1 MVFYSP
7 KSAPHPGLSLDLDGV
22 DIVIHVVSV
31 SDRKVALAVAEHSHL
46 LVEAH
51 GLVVAVDV
59 QLDAERF
66 AAFEAF
72 SYIWREYG
80 NRHSHENDPCSGGT
94 DSARRPDLRNP
105 EGLWRLARLVG
116 VPRRQAGAGRI
127 AGGCAG
133 ARDQGGAGG

>member
-1 MVFYSP
+1 MRFHINHRNRGGFFILP
-7 KSAPHPGLSLDLDGV
+7 RQLRTPGLSLDLDGV

-59 QLDAERF
+59 QLDAERL

-80 NRHSHENDPCSGGT
+80 NRHSHENYPCSGGA
-94 DSARRPDLRNP
+94 DSA
-105 EGLWRLARLVG
+105 
-116 VPRRQAGAGRI
+116 
-127 AGGCAG
+127 
-133 ARDQGGAGG
+133 